1 MSCTKVYMSAKKQ
14 IGPQKDCKVKR
25 AKAPGHVG
33 PSNQD
38 APAAVLTETS
48 EGEHSSGVVQKL
60 ILKELHRVNDRLHVV
75 EEQMDCR
82 QPKKVKK
89 LSKLSK
95 PMNTKQ
101 KASKIRSCGFTDSDS
116 SSDSEPSLD
125 RNILKNY
132 RPVSNLSFIS
142 KLIEKVVAKQL
153 NEFMS
158 HEGLLN
164 VNQSA
169 YKSSH
174 STETAL
180 LKIQNDI
187 ALSVDS
193 GKAVALTLLDLSA
206 AFDMIDHS
214 LLYDCLHDW
223 FGLDGTV
230 LSWIKSYLSNRKQ
243 KIKIGDSF
251 SEAVILPFGVPQ
263 DSVLGPLLFTLYTS
277 PLSQVI
283 SKFNVTH
290 HLYADDTQIY
300 LAVDSRN
307 FDSSME
313 ELTECL
319 KSVQEWMD
327 GVKLK
332 LNPEKTEFIIIGQK
346 AIRESLAPNFPVPL
360 LQNNISPSVEVKNL
374 GVIFDSDNSFDNHVA
389 KVCRACYYH
398 LRDLQRIRKFL
409 GVETAILLANAMV
422 SSRLDYCN
430 SLLYGVSKSNIAK
443 LQRVQNALCRIVFR
457 LDKMSHVTPFLK
469 KLHLLPIQHRILF
482 KYNLLVFK
490 AINLSQPPYLSAL
503 IRSSSLT
510 RGNRLSISSTR
521 PNKHIGR
528 RGFAVAAPAEWNKLP
543 QTVRSQQTIDGF
555 RSQLKTY
562 LFRLAYPPP

>member
-1 MSCTKVYMSAKKQ
+1 MAYVTPLHKK
-14 IGPQKDCKVKR
+14 
-25 AKAPGHVG
+25 
-33 PSNQD
+33 
-38 APAAVLTETS
+38 
-48 EGEHSSGVVQKL
+48 
-60 ILKELHRVNDRLHVV
+60 
-75 EEQMDCR
+75 
-82 QPKKVKK
+82 
-89 LSKLSK
+89 
-95 PMNTKQ
+95 
-101 KASKIRSCGFTDSDS
+101 
-116 SSDSEPSLD
+116 PSLD

-153 NEFMS
+153 NEFIL
-158 HEGLLN
+158 HKGLLN
-164 VNQSA
+164 ANQSA

-206 AFDMIDHS
+206 AFDTIDHS

-263 DSVLGPLLFTLYTS
+263 GSVQGPLLFTLYTS

-300 LAVDSRN
+300 LTVDSRN

-332 LNPEKTEFIIIGQK
+332 LNPEKNKFIIIGQK
-346 AIRESLAPNFPVPL
+346 AIRESLAPNFPVPF
-360 LQNNISPSVEVKNL
+360 LQNNISPLVEVKNL

-398 LRDLQRIRKFL
+398 LRDLRRIRKFL
-409 GVETAILLANAMV
+409 GVETAT
-422 SSRLDYCN
+422 
-430 SLLYGVSKSNIAK
+430 
-443 LQRVQNALCRIVFR
+443 FW
-457 LDKMSHVTPFLK
+457 
-469 KLHLLPIQHRILF
+469 
-482 KYNLLVFK
+482 YNVLVFK

-503 IRSSSLT
+503 IRLSSLT
-510 RGNRLSISSTR
+510 HGNRLSISSTR
-521 PNKHIGR
+521 PKKHIGR

-543 QTVRSQQTIDGF
+543 QTFISQQTIDGF

-562 LFRLAYPPP
+562 LGWHTPPPPHPTLVIPWRALFRCRPMPVPGLSLLGLKRIRGFVSILRYINPTIIIIQQKTYIKISTYPSFFFEFCHMERVTLL

>member
-1 MSCTKVYMSAKKQ
+1 MAPPLQKK
-14 IGPQKDCKVKR
+14 
-25 AKAPGHVG
+25 
-33 PSNQD
+33 
-38 APAAVLTETS
+38 
-48 EGEHSSGVVQKL
+48 
-60 ILKELHRVNDRLHVV
+60 
-75 EEQMDCR
+75 
-82 QPKKVKK
+82 
-89 LSKLSK
+89 
-95 PMNTKQ
+95 
-101 KASKIRSCGFTDSDS
+101 
-116 SSDSEPSLD
+116 PSLD

-153 NEFMS
+153 NEFIS

-206 AFDMIDHS
+206 AFDTIDHS

-243 KIKIGDSF
+243 KIEIGDSF

-263 DSVLGPLLFTLYTS
+263 GSVLGPLLFTLYTS

-313 ELTECL
+313 ELTKCL

-346 AIRESLAPNFPVPL
+346 AIRESLAPNFPAPH

-374 GVIFDSDNSFDNHVA
+374 GVIFDSDNSFDNHIA

-398 LRDLQRIRKFL
+398 LRDLRRIRKFL
-409 GVETAILLANAMV
+409 GVETAILLANVMV

-443 LQRVQNALCRIVFR
+443 LQRVQNALCRIIFR

-469 KLHLLPIQHRILF
+469 KLHWLPIQHRIRF

-490 AINLSQPPYLSAL
+490 AINLSQPLYLSAL

-521 PNKHIGR
+521 PKKHIGR

-562 LFRLAYPPP
+562 LFRLAYPPS